1 MLTEPWQVL
10 FLPPALW
17 RALIHHSPNKASNA
31 QTSSDT
37 HKRLP
42 WCPLTYSHEDAHVS
56 CWCAATHQRKSSRCC
71 HQSRCDKTSGVR
83 FYAITHVLYQA
94 SLPVT
99 EHNEEWSPRTH
110 KGRRRSSLPAKTYSE
125 SMCRCNNIA
134 IHLGWYCSSHVT
146 SLATDLSDKSLSAL
160 AALVREVLQEVSRQH
175 SLLAAGQAEATW
187 QILLALI
194 QQNYRIN
201 RGRPHLLTS

>member
-1 MLTEPWQVL
+1 MLKPV
-10 FLPPALW
+10 
-17 RALIHHSPNKASNA
+17 
-31 QTSSDT
+31 QTLT
-37 HKRLP
+37 NG
-42 WCPLTYSHEDAHVS
+42 CP
-56 CWCAATHQRKSSRCC
+56 
-71 HQSRCDKTSGVR
+71 GVR
-83 FYAITHVLYQA
+83 WHILTKTRTFVLLRIDPSTQILPLLSSITVRQNERRAIYAITHVLYQA

-99 EHNEEWSPRTH
+99 KHNEEWSPRTH
-110 KGRRRSSLPAKTYSE
+110 KGRHRSSLPDKTYSE

>member
-10 FLPPALW
+10 FLPPSLW

-37 HKRLP
+37 ELP
-42 WCPLTYSHEDAHVS
+42 TNGCP
-56 CWCAATHQRKSSRCC
+56 
-71 HQSRCDKTSGVR
+71 GVR
-83 FYAITHVLYQA
+83 WHILLVRSDPSTQILPLLSSITVRQNKRRAIYAITHVLYQA